1 MEAERRA
8 LRTLASTGAF
18 FAAVA
23 FSTSSLAVR
32 LGWWFPFCTTRGTR
46 IGQQL
51 WPWLTPSLAA
61 LPGGSLPL
69 AAASVAAWLG
79 RIASFGWSDA
89 LGARAGVTAAG
100 AAELLLHLCLAAAF
114 LALLGTALEL
124 WRGVVPR
131 LDAPHSSGLL
141 PQVAISPHLP
151 ISPRISPYLPISSGN
166 LPQVTL
172 LATSSYISPYL
183 IVSTLISPYLA
194 VSPAARAPPA
204 GAAMVSPIPRHVS
217 PYLPQLVLL
226 LLAPPAL
233 LALLLGLGL
242 EGFTAWWRL
251 ASALFLTCALLEPL
265 LFRLLEPWALL
276 AAGPR
281 TLVGLL
287 RAAPLPARE
296 GAQLQL
302 WETVAARG
310 GWLSALVAAEALEQR
325 DEQRMEGGNSSGRMR
340 AQPPL
345 EVEPARVDAPRSARR
360 GRWRRVLE
368 LALQSRCLLVPP

>member
-1 MEAERRA
+1 
-8 LRTLASTGAF
+8 
-18 FAAVA
+18 
-23 FSTSSLAVR
+23 
-32 LGWWFPFCTTRGTR
+32 
-46 IGQQL
+46 
-51 WPWLTPSLAA
+51 
-61 LPGGSLPL
+61 
-69 AAASVAAWLG
+69 
-79 RIASFGWSDA
+79 
-89 LGARAGVTAAG
+89 
-100 AAELLLHLCLAAAF
+100 
-114 LALLGTALEL
+114 
-124 WRGVVPR
+124 
-131 LDAPHSSGLL
+131 
-141 PQVAISPHLP
+141 
-151 ISPRISPYLPISSGN
+151 
-166 LPQVTL
+166 
-172 LATSSYISPYL
+172 
-183 IVSTLISPYLA
+183 
-194 VSPAARAPPA
+194 
-204 GAAMVSPIPRHVS
+204 MVSPIPRHVS

-325 DEQRMEGGNSSGRMR
+325 DEQRREGGNSSGRMR

-345 EVEPARVDAPRSARR
+345 EVEPARLDAPHSARR
-360 GRWRRVLE
+360 GRWHRVFE
-368 LALQSRCLLVPP
+368 VALQSRCLLVPP